1 MSDTS
6 APIDYTESSGNVFAD
21 MGLPDAEELLLKSDL
36 SIRLQTILEERG
48 LTDAQ
53 AATALGLTPAQ
64 LSVLRR
70 GRASDFSV
78 GQLVKFL
85 NCLGSDV
92 EVRIAARRERPED
105 ATLTVI
111 AA

>member
-64 LSVLRR
+64 LSVLHR
-70 GRASDFSV
+70 GRVSDFTV
-78 GQLVKFL
+78 GQLIKCL
-85 NCLGSDV
+85 NRLGSDV
-92 EVRIAARRERPED
+92 EVRIAARRFRPED